1 MTSMPS
7 KRIPAP
13 RLADARFEPSA
24 KQLDAVARAATKLAV
39 ARHEVAM
46 TAFYASIREQAA
58 LARAT
63 LAHPPAQPKRRARS
77 HV

>member
-1 MTSMPS
+1 MTAMLR
-7 KRIPAP
+7 KQILAP

-46 TAFYASIREQAA
+46 TALYASIREQAA

-63 LAHPPAQPKRRARS
+63 LAHPPTVPKRRARS
-77 HV
+77 RD

>member
-1 MTSMPS
+1 MIARPS
-7 KRIPAP
+7 KRILAP

-24 KQLDAVARAATKLAV
+24 KQLDALARSAIKVAV

-63 LAHPPAQPKRRARS
+63 LAYPPAVPKRRARS